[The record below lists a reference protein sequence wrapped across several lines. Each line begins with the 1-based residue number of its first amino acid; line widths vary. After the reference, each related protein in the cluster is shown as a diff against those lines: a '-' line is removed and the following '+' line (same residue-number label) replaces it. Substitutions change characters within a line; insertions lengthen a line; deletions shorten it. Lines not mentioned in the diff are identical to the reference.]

1 MYIYIYIYT
10 MLYIYIYTIL
20 YIYIYTILYIYSTIY
35 IYTRYCINNIYLYTQ
50 SIFGSVC
57 SPLVWPSK
65 GSLVFFWAWF
75 EAWLIGKFSEC
86 TPIQCRGLDM
96 SKASKLKVRMG
107 QVTYS
112 HITWGIAI
120 HQLWLRDLGYP
131 LVLIARGSMAAGS
144 SGLLGERP
152 AEERALF
159 GSRPWS
165 RRSEFQWTPIPP
177 FWAVGNGENSRS
189 SD

>member
-1 MYIYIYIYT
+1 MYIYIY
-10 MLYIYIYTIL
+10 
-20 YIYIYTILYIYSTIY
+20 
-35 IYTRYCINNIYLYTQ
+35 RYRHIN
-50 SIFGSVC
+50 FGSVC
-57 SPLVWPSK
+57 SPSVWPSK
-65 GSLVFFWAWF
+65 GSLVFFFRAWF
-75 EAWLIGKFSEC
+75 EAWLIVEFSWKFSEC

-120 HQLWLRDLGYP
+120 HQLWLRDLGNP

-165 RRSEFQWTPIPP
+165 RRSEFEWTPIPP
-177 FWAVGNGENSRS
+177 FWAVGNGEHSRWVCLKIVYP
-189 SD
+189 